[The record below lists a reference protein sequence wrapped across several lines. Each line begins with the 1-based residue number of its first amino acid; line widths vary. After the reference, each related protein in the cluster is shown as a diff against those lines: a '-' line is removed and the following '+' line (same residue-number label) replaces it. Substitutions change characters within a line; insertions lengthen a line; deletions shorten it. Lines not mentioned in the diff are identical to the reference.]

1 MFPFKLLSKNENTYL
16 TPVIRVTYV
25 EMESD
30 IAAGSAVVRPENRD
44 HLVQE
49 EWMKDDD
56 DVRTLDW

>member
-1 MFPFKLLSKNENTYL
+1 MKNTYL

-30 IAAGSAVVRPENRD
+30 IAAGSAVVRPERRD